1 MKYEIIS
8 MHIFVQSCVKL
19 GVCGCW
25 VLNVCE
31 CARQKR
37 TFVVKEGQWRGT
49 FFTVVTLKHK
59 IHFSKLLIHF
69 SRDSDLAN
77 DLSIATRMFIR
88 CSTAEIVSK

>member
-1 MKYEIIS
+1 MRMCTTKT
-8 MHIFVQSCVKL
+8 
-19 GVCGCW
+19 
-25 VLNVCE
+25 
-31 CARQKR
+31 R

-77 DLSIATRMFIR
+77 DLSIVARMFIV
-88 CSTAEIVSK
+88 CSNAGIVSK